1 MRVEHKQAIEI
12 LRTYGQLK
20 TNVDKLCLISSPKLD
35 ITGTHGNAGDK
46 ERTIMKHLEATERLN
61 AFERAIG
68 MVETKKYRFILIH
81 YIMNKEYK
89 RDEMC
94 ELLNCSRSKFNYLK
108 NSALNSFI
116 DNYELQPA

>member
-1 MRVEHKQAIEI
+1 MRAEHKQAIEI

-20 TNVDKLCLISSPKLD
+20 NNVDKLSLISSPQFDK
-35 ITGTHGNAGDK
+35 IGSCGTNRNR
-46 ERTIMKHLEATERLN
+46 ERVVINYIEANERLN
-61 AFERAIG
+61 AFQSAINR
-68 MVETKKYRFILIH
+68 VETEKYRFILVH

-94 ELLNCSRSKFNYLK
+94 TKLDCSRSKFNYLK

-116 DNYELQPA
+116 QNYKMQPA

>member
-1 MRVEHKQAIEI
+1 MRAEHKRAIEI

-20 TNVDKLCLISSPKLD
+20 NNVDKLSLISSPRLD
-35 ITGTHGNAGDK
+35 KIGSSGTNRDK
-46 ERTIMKHLEATERLN
+46 ERVVINYIEANERLN
-61 AFERAIG
+61 AFQNAIN

-94 ELLNCSRSKFNYLK
+94 TKLDCSRSKFNYLK

-116 DNYELQPA
+116 QNYKMQPA

>member
-1 MRVEHKQAIEI
+1 MRAEHKRAIEI

-20 TNVDKLCLISSPKLD
+20 NNVNKLSLISSPKFD
-35 ITGTHGNAGDK
+35 KIGSGGTNRNR
-46 ERTIMKHLEATERLN
+46 ERVVINYIEANERLN
-61 AFERAIG
+61 AFQSAINE
-68 MVETKKYRFILIH
+68 VETEKYRFILVH

-94 ELLNCSRSKFNYLK
+94 AKLNCSRSKFNYLK

-116 DNYELQPA
+116 DNYKTA

>member
-1 MRVEHKQAIEI
+1 MKKEHKQAIEI

-20 TNVDKLCLISSPKLD
+20 NNVDKLSLISSPRFDK
-35 ITGTHGNAGDK
+35 IGSGGTTRDK
-46 ERTIMKHLEATERLN
+46 ERVVINYIEANERLN
-61 AFERAIG
+61 AFQSAIDR
-68 MVETKKYRFILIH
+68 VETEKYRFILVH

-94 ELLNCSRSKFNYLK
+94 THLDCSRSKFNYLK

-116 DNYELQPA
+116 DNYKTA